1 MIHTNKLLVVYLVA
15 YLLSTSLGLIIEWI
29 NARNLR
35 RYRGEVPGAFRGII
49 DENELERM
57 DRYTIDKTNLSYVE
71 TVICKA
77 IFLFV
82 ILSGLLP
89 WLADVLEDVYF
100 VWAGLIFFAVPGLI
114 GAVADLPFEYY
125 HLFSIEKK
133 HGFNTLTRKTW
144 LTDLFKL
151 LLITVFIGVF
161 LLSLLLLMIQY
172 AGGGWWIWAW
182 LIFFGFQILM
192 TIIYPTVIA
201 PIFNKFVPLEDGE
214 LSEGIR
220 RLAEKE
226 GFAIKGVFQVDAAKR
241 SRHTNAYLSG
251 FGKTKRIVLFDTL
264 LEAHDNDEILAV
276 LAHEIGHSKRN
287 HIKKQLF
294 IMGLFSLILFYLIS
308 KMISWAPMYHAFGF
322 SGMPNYAG
330 LFLVAVFWEPLG
342 FFLSP
347 VAMAIS
353 RRFER
358 EADRFTFNV
367 MDTAQPLVR
376 ALKKMAKDNLSNLR
390 PHPFYVRFNH
400 SHPPPLERIRTLENM
415 S

>member
-1 MIHTNKLLVVYLVA
+1 MLLVVYLVA
-15 YLLSTSLGLIIEWI
+15 YLLSTSLGLIIEWT

-49 DENELERM
+49 DENELEKM

-71 TVICKA
+71 TVICRA

-89 WLADVLEDVYF
+89 WLADVLVDVYF
-100 VWAGLIFFAVPGLI
+100 LWAGLIFFAVPGLI

-125 HLFSIEKK
+125 HLFSIEEK

-144 LTDLFKL
+144 LTDLFKS
-151 LLITVFIGVF
+151 LLITVFIGIF

-172 AGGGWWIWAW
+172 AGGGWWVWAW

-192 TIIYPTVIA
+192 TMIYPAVIA
-201 PIFNKFVPLEDGE
+201 PIFNKFTPLEDGE

-226 GFAIKGVFQVDAAKR
+226 GFAIKGVFQMDAGKR

-264 LEAHDNDEILAV
+264 LEAHDDDEILAV

-330 LFLVAVFWEPLG
+330 LFLVAVLWEPLG

-347 VAMAIS
+347 VAMAVS

-358 EADRFTFNV
+358 EADRVAFNA
-367 MDTAQPLVR
+367 METAQPLVR

-390 PHPFYVRFNH
+390 PHPLYVRFNH
-400 SHPPPLERIRTLENM
+400 SHPPLLERIRTLEDM